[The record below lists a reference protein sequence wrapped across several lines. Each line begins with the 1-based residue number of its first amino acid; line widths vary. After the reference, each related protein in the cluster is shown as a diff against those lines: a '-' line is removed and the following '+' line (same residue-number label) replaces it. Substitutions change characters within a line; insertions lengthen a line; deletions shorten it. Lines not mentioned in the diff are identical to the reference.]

1 MSVVPEKRPKPLHP
15 PFVALFPV
23 LAVYSANTGLFPLHD
38 LYRPAAIAV
47 GVGLALWL
55 VTSLVLR
62 SFEKGALIASF
73 MIAASWVGRKIADA
87 LHFPFGSWI
96 ILLIAVVAA
105 ALLIRRGKLGTP
117 VLNRFAIVLVLISAV
132 SIGWKSRA
140 SAHVGNASNAGPAAS
155 AAAPDV
161 FVLLLDGYGRA
172 DQLQRVMGW
181 DNGPFLQGLRDKG
194 FKVLENNRSNY
205 CQTAL
210 SLGAMLNLDY
220 IQALLPNVSPEDG
233 ARDPLIELVNRPK
246 IARDLRA
253 AGYES
258 IAVTTGF
265 PSFEFPGFDLV
276 VSDPPPVTYFESVL
290 LSFFPVDISDQTSES
305 QFDARRKTLTNAFTE
320 LKKLAVPTSRPR
332 FVFAHI
338 IAPHPPFVFDGE
350 KAAPKPLGGFNFFD
364 GSDYMTFVGNRDSY
378 TKGYRG
384 QLAWVNARVEELLR
398 TLTSRAGRQPI
409 ILIQGDHGS
418 KRGLDQN
425 DRSKTDLQE
434 AMSPIAAYYVPKAI
448 GDQID
453 DSTTPV
459 NVMRLVAGYV
469 TGRELGKLPDKS
481 YYSPFAKPYA
491 FSEVQ

>member
-1 MSVVPEKRPKPLHP
+1 MVPEKRAKPLHP
-15 PFVALFPV
+15 PFVAIFPV

-38 LYRPAAIAV
+38 LFRPAMIAV
-47 GVGLALWL
+47 GVGMAVWMITALL
-55 VTSLVLR
+55 SR

-73 MIAASWVGRKIADA
+73 LIGALWVGRKIGDA
-87 LHFPFGSWI
+87 LHFPFASWI
-96 ILLIAVVAA
+96 LLLVALGVA
-105 ALLIRRGKLGTP
+105 GLLIRRGKLGTP
-117 VLNRFAIVLVLISAV
+117 LLNRFAIVLVVISAV
-132 SIGWKSRA
+132 SIGWRSRPTANVADA
-140 SAHVGNASNAGPAAS
+140 SKTGS
-155 AAAPDV
+155 AAPSASPDV

-172 DQLQRVMGW
+172 DQLKRVMGW
-181 DNGPFLQGLRDKG
+181 DNQPFLGVLRDKG
-194 FKVLENNRSNY
+194 FKVLEKNRSNY

-220 IQALLPNVSPEDG
+220 VQTLLPTVSPENG
-233 ARDPLIELVNRPK
+233 ARDPLIDLVNRPK
-246 IARDLRA
+246 IVRDLRT

-265 PSFEFPGFDLV
+265 PSFEFQGFDLV
-276 VSDPPPVTYFESVL
+276 ISDPPTVTYFESVL
-290 LSFFPVDISDQTSES
+290 LDFLPIDISDQTSES
-305 QFDARRKTLTNAFTE
+305 QFEARRKTLTNAFTE
-320 LKKLAVPTSRPR
+320 LKKLTAPTARPR

-350 KAAPKPLGGFNFFD
+350 KPAPKPLGGFNFFD

-384 QLAWVNARVEELLR
+384 QLAWVNARVEDLLR
-398 TLTSRAGRQPI
+398 TLTSRTDRPPI

-418 KRGLDQN
+418 KRELDQN
-425 DRSKTDLQE
+425 DRGKTDLDE

-459 NVMRLVAGYV
+459 NVMRLVAEYV

-491 FSEVQ
+491 FSEVD